1 MCKTYIGSLLTLKFV
16 VHLALSP
23 LGRTG
28 RVWANCSFR
37 KTALANGLFSIV
49 KLSGTLILLKYMYYH
64 TISLTCQ
71 SYEANVPFCPQSVLP
86 VLPLHLLVWN
96 KLKSSVVTIHDFGA
110 SNTRWPRRVLWI
122 PTQTL
127 LTCYMDNNP
136 ANTRHPPNA
145 VSMLAQ
151 RL

>member
-37 KTALANGLFSIV
+37 KTALANGLFSNV

-96 KLKSSVVTIHDFGA
+96 KHEAFTQCCFNVSPTSLTLAKHWKGIE
-110 SNTRWPRRVLWI
+110 WI
-122 PTQTL
+122 PCVWWEGRVNSCC
-127 LTCYMDNNP
+127 LT
-136 ANTRHPPNA
+136 A
-145 VSMLAQ
+145 SLADTA
-151 RL
+151 